1 MQPAKSDFAAESA
14 NLSAAVL
21 AATAAADESQ
31 GSAAMDVQVSCCPW
45 NGLPATRHH
54 T

>member
-31 GSAAMDVQVSCCPW
+31 GSAAMDVQV
-45 NGLPATRHH
+45 
-54 T
+54 

>member
-21 AATAAADESQ
+21 AATAAADDSPETTAP
-31 GSAAMDVQVSCCPW
+31 AAGPEVTEL
-45 NGLPATRHH
+45 GLTP
-54 T
+54 